1 MPDCDF
7 KSRNLQSNYASM
19 TTQEISNL
27 RSNILKGIE
36 ISFNKLLIKTQKED
50 GELVVS
56 KNGRVVRV
64 KARKLKIVKH

>member
-1 MPDCDF
+1 
-7 KSRNLQSNYASM
+7 M

-27 RSNILKGIE
+27 RTNILKGIE
-36 ISFNKLLIKTQKED
+36 ISFNKLLTKTQKED